1 MADPFKKVAAGESLK
16 ISAAAYNAF
25 VDAAKAFRN
34 SANDQSQTA
43 KPALKQNSIIL
54 IRNDSGSD
62 RNRFD
67 ILGISGPVFS
77 PADDENAFINQPALC
92 GVSPNAENHA
102 GKFVILQEP
111 VAAGQMGKSCI
122 DGLSIARI
130 EIVNETDKFAD
141 VKSGDPSTL
150 KSCLIG
156 SARIL
161 WKDSG
166 TAWALVRMGEGGLPV
181 PEDDDFQTLV
191 WINKEPQFQ
200 KPRQCP

>member
-1 MADPFKKVAAGESLK
+1 MSDPFAKVSPGQSLK
-16 ISAAAYNAF
+16 IPASAYNTF
-25 VDAAKAFRN
+25 VDAAKNYQNQKF
-34 SANDQSQTA
+34 DQSQTA
-43 KPALKQNSIIL
+43 RPALQQNTIIL
-54 IRNDSGSD
+54 VRNDSGAD
-62 RNRFD
+62 RGRFD
-67 ILGISGPVFS
+67 VLGISGPVFS

-92 GVSPNAENHA
+92 GVSPTSENHA
-102 GKFVILQEP
+102 GKFVILLEP
-111 VAAGQMGKSCI
+111 ITAGQMGRACI
-122 DGLSIARI
+122 DGMSIVRL
-130 EIVNETDKFAD
+130 EVDKQTDKFAD